1 MDHRAL
7 LPKIKAPTLIIAG
20 RNDPATTL
28 AMGESMRDRIPGAKL
43 SVMDAAHISNAEQPQ
58 AYTETVL
65 NFLRG

>member
-7 LPKIKAPTLIIAG
+7 LPRIKAPTLIIAG
-20 RNDPATTL
+20 RHDPATTL

-43 SVMDAAHISNAEQPQ
+43 AVVDAAHISNVEQPQ
-58 AYTETVL
+58 VYTKTVL

>member
-7 LPKIKAPTLIIAG
+7 LPKIKAPTLVIVG
-20 RNDPATTL
+20 TQDPATPL
-28 AMGESMRDRIPGAKL
+28 GQGESMRERIPGAKL
-43 SVMDAAHISNAEQPQ
+43 AVLDAAHISNVEQPQ